1 MSATK
6 QNASS
11 KYTGWL
17 STRSFSQRLR
27 FQDFGWKVWFWI
39 SGPFLF
45 VSSWPLAPCHSSFS
59 SAKDTLI
66 RDPRSRKPRRKSFLD
81 KALEDCKNWRQ
92 HWQISISFFRKI
104 LVAVNAFAWSLFD
117 VWDDILTSLNM
128 ILREHPTLGGQHPIW
143 GGLVLVIR
151 FLPGIEWHSSKES
164 LKGQHRLGWFLSCLF
179 FPLTVISSR
188 VRKHTIFLNLNL
200 WF

>member
-1 MSATK
+1 M
-6 QNASS
+6 
-11 KYTGWL
+11 
-17 STRSFSQRLR
+17 
-27 FQDFGWKVWFWI
+27 
-39 SGPFLF
+39 
-45 VSSWPLAPCHSSFS
+45 
-59 SAKDTLI
+59 
-66 RDPRSRKPRRKSFLD
+66 D

-117 VWDDILTSLNM
+117 VWDDILTSQNM

-179 FPLTVISSR
+179 FPLTIISSR
-188 VRKHTIFLNLNL
+188 VRKHIIFFKIESFILVPCHFCSRQCSTRAQPVDEWTKKSMGTRPYGFLISVHHVQNGV
-200 WF
+200 F